1 MLNEDL
7 FKSVVSEIDVK
18 QICVKQQAFLKF
30 PTWKRRQAPHN
41 ICDF

>member
-18 QICVKQQAFLKF
+18 QICVKQGVFLKF
-30 PTWKRRQAPHN
+30 PTWKCQAPHT